1 MKRRNLLTS
10 GFLFLMPLNTNFLKW
25 KEKKAERGTFSMDEN
40 SIRYYQQKVSKNFT
54 CLFIADTHLFKDD
67 EKGNEF
73 KIYSNR
79 MSKAY
84 NKTVHY
90 KTGLETNP
98 EKAFIE
104 TLQIAKK
111 ENISLLILAG
121 DIFSFPSE
129 AAITFVLEELKK
141 VDIPFLF
148 TAGNHDWHYEG
159 MSGSSDALRDT
170 WIKKRL
176 LNLYQDE
183 NPMFAVRNMNGIS
196 IITID
201 NSTYEINKEQLHFF
215 ENQIS
220 KGDPILL
227 CVHIPFYVQGRNL
240 GFGCAHPEWNGKN
253 DKNYELE
260 RREKWRDSG
269 HSPTTLKFFQRILT
283 ATNLIG
289 IVAGHIHKQSIDILK
304 NGLPQIVT
312 TANANGGFLS
322 LHFEKENN
330 KAD

>member
-1 MKRRNLLTS
+1 MKRRNLLTN
-10 GFLFLMPLNTNFLKW
+10 GFLFLIPLNLNILKW
-25 KEKKAERGTFSMDEN
+25 KEKKSTRGTFSINEN
-40 SIRYYQQKVSKNFT
+40 NLRFYQKEVSKKFS

-84 NKTVHY
+84 NKTKHFQ
-90 KTGLETNP
+90 TGAETNP
-98 EKAFIE
+98 EKSFIE

-141 VDIPFLF
+141 VEIPFLF

-159 MSGSSDALRDT
+159 MSGSSDSLRDT

-183 NPMFAVRNMNGIS
+183 NPMFAVRKINGIR

-201 NSTYEINKEQLHFF
+201 NSTYEINEEQLHFF
-215 ENQIS
+215 KDQIS

-227 CVHIPFYVQGRNL
+227 CVHIPFFVQGRNL
-240 GFGCAHPEWNGKN
+240 GFGCAHPEWNGNN

-260 RREKWRDSG
+260 RRERWRDSG
-269 HSPTTLKFFQRILT
+269 HSPSTLKFFQSILE
-283 ATNLIG
+283 ASNMLG
-289 IVAGHIHKQSIDILK
+289 IVAGHIHGQSLDILK
-304 NGLPQIVT
+304 NGVPQIVT
-312 TANANGGFLS
+312 TANANGGYLS
-322 LHFEKENN
+322 LQFEKEII
-330 KAD
+330 KED